1 MVYDFSLRFFY
12 PLKELQKTYSKH
24 KEHIKLI
31 EYYEKNWLPLLLD
44 RTIFYQ
50 DLRGNLDRMRA
61 NSVLENYHAELKE
74 NLTLNPRWEKF
85 IDVLIQKE
93 KQVVEQQ
100 TRKEKQGFIRE
111 YKKWE
116 KKYFPDKTVKYKKL
130 EFSQFG
136 ILGKNELNSDKI
148 YSNSENTT
156 SGEENELSESYYETD
171 FENIGLSFEW
181 IKWQKNSCRYDSFL
195 TVFCLVLFNKHE
207 DLFNFKTFFND
218 CLYNEPYNY
227 LVQTAQFLNEKKF
240 EARFDFWTFM
250 SLPIHPSKTGLT
262 KVPLD
267 SEPVGKFGSVS
278 NLITLFHNLSFMEL
292 YCLVRTNCNECNKKT
307 IKRTILRMPIIL
319 ENISAVCVQGCINKK
334 FFEKKSDF
342 CCDKCQNFS
351 KSESCRI
358 MTSPPYLILYL
369 ETNGNSIIFENQSF
383 IYDEEIEFFS
393 LAGGDSPSKYKLVAS
408 INSPS
413 PVHFNCSIK
422 DPR

>member
-1 MVYDFSLRFFY
+1 
-12 PLKELQKTYSKH
+12 
-24 KEHIKLI
+24 
-31 EYYEKNWLPLLLD
+31 
-44 RTIFYQ
+44 
-50 DLRGNLDRMRA
+50 
-61 NSVLENYHAELKE
+61 
-74 NLTLNPRWEKF
+74 
-85 IDVLIQKE
+85 
-93 KQVVEQQ
+93 
-100 TRKEKQGFIRE
+100 
-111 YKKWE
+111 
-116 KKYFPDKTVKYKKL
+116 
-130 EFSQFG
+130 
-136 ILGKNELNSDKI
+136 
-148 YSNSENTT
+148 
-156 SGEENELSESYYETD
+156 
-171 FENIGLSFEW
+171 
-181 IKWQKNSCRYDSFL
+181 
-195 TVFCLVLFNKHE
+195 
-207 DLFNFKTFFND
+207 
-218 CLYNEPYNY
+218 
-227 LVQTAQFLNEKKF
+227 
-240 EARFDFWTFM
+240 M

-422 DPR
+422 DPKINKEIYSGWFIHDGLQENGRIIQRENFSEMLKEKPFVLFDERNDLINLVNL